1 MFYICS
7 MSGVHILWFRNDLR
21 VHDHAPLRAV
31 CLAAARDGGR
41 VVPLFISDA
50 DAPHSSFLTRSVNDL
65 DAALEQ
71 RGASLHFR
79 SGDPVA
85 VLADLH
91 RAENLLSVYRH
102 EAVLPEPC
110 DAQVEAWCMRAGVAL
125 RTFSQFGPEQAPHP
139 GGSQAA
145 AWDAF
150 MAAPRHEAPAELP
163 AAQVGIGHR
172 PIAQTPSEDSTSHL
186 KGGRKAAIELLKR
199 LLGPVS
205 DLSQVAASET
215 LAQASYF
222 DQLAPYLNLGVISIK
237 ETWQAA
243 VTARNQYLSAGQDIR
258 ASRATELIRGLPSF
272 YHMRS
277 RRAPAAGLSQRD
289 GGSSDGS
296 RQLSLDLGQTGTD

>member
-1 MFYICS
+1 

-41 VVPLFISDA
+41 VVPLFISEPDA
-50 DAPHSSFLTRSVNDL
+50 RHSSFLTESLNDL

-85 VLADLH
+85 VLSELH
-91 RAENLLSVYRH
+91 RMENVLSVYRH
-102 EAVLPEPC
+102 EAVVPEPC

-125 RTFSQFGPEQAPHP
+125 RTFSQFGPEQTPSP

-150 MAAPRHEAPAELP
+150 MATPRHEAPAELP
-163 AAQVGIGHR
+163 AAQIGIGHR
-172 PIAQTPSEDSTSHL
+172 PIAQTRSEGSTSHL
-186 KGGRKAAIELLKR
+186 SGGRKAAIELLKH

-215 LAQASYF
+215 LVQNAYF
-222 DQLAPYLNLGVISIK
+222 DQLAPYLNFGVISIK

-258 ASRATELIRGLPSF
+258 AARVTELIRGLPNF
-272 YHMRS
+272 YHMRT
-277 RRAPAAGLSQRD
+277 RRAPTPGPSPRAGGRSEQ
-289 GGSSDGS
+289 GQ
-296 RQLSLDLGQTGTD
+296 QLSLDLGQTGTD